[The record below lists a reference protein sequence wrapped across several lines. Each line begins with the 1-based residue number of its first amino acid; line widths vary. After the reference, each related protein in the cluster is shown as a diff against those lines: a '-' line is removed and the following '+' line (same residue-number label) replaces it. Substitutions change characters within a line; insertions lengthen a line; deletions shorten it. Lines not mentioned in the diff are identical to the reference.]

1 MKNKKMKIVL
11 SPDKI
16 ITRDELFRRKEKFH
30 KEQALLPFEEKI
42 KILVQLQKLANEFK
56 KSSRQKK
63 WIWRISFK

>member
-56 KSSRQKK
+56 KSSRHKK

>member
-1 MKNKKMKIVL
+1 MKIAL

-42 KILVQLQKLANEFK
+42 KILVQLQKLANSVK
-56 KSSRQKK
+56 KSSRTKRF
-63 WIWRISFK
+63 IWKI

>member
-1 MKNKKMKIVL
+1 MKIVL